1 MTDRSMLNPA
11 LGDSEGGDEA
21 GELLQ
26 ISLRPLLD
34 RLGQMRRMESMAA
47 LRVVIDQIR
56 RLLDDEESELYQ
68 LAGEHASV
76 ALAESYLLGELE
88 QIAAAQTI
96 ERAHYYLDRLIKSL
110 TEVRTSP
117 INDINLN
124 RWKEYEDIIT
134 DSLWIIERRDRSGVH
149 RADYWGNFIPQIPQQ
164 MLRRYTKRGEWVL
177 DPFAG
182 SGTTLLEGQRLG
194 RHTIGVEL
202 QQEMVERAR
211 RLIAAEPNPYGVTS
225 EVIAGDSTTI
235 DFAALLRKHDQ
246 RSAQLAI
253 IHPPYF
259 DIIKFSADPR
269 DLSNTGSVEQFLALL
284 GRVTDNILEVL
295 DRDRY
300 LVLVIG
306 DKYARGEWIPLG
318 FLAMNE
324 LLQRSL
330 VLKSIAVKNFE
341 ETTGKRHQ
349 HELWRYRALAGG
361 FYVFKHEY
369 IFIFKRS

>member
-202 QQEMVERAR
+202 QQEMVERVR

-235 DFAALLRKHDQ
+235 DFAALLRKHGQ